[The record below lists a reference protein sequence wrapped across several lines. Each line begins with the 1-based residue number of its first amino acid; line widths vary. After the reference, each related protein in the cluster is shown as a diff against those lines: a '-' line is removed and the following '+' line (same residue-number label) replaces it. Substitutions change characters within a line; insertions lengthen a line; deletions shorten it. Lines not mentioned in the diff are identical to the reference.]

1 MRLEPMKI
9 VQCAIFFVKI
19 EYKKNN
25 SNNKWIKKNNCN
37 CMSWCSVNDLV
48 CYITHVFIVYQFT
61 ATGVYLQVFCEPN
74 NTNGFTCFHF
84 FYFSLLILCDSNPST
99 WFFKICTFS
108 SLYYFCFFFYFSIFL
123 EFCAVNEF
131 EYSKNI
137 AHNSCKYYSLK
148 KEDCNQMN
156 FNL

>member
-25 SNNKWIKKNNCN
+25 SNNKWIKKKIIVIVWAGAQS
-37 CMSWCSVNDLV
+37 MILFAISLMCSLCINLRQLV
-48 CYITHVFIVYQFT
+48 CTCKCFVNRIILTDSHVSI
-61 ATGVYLQVFCEPN
+61 
-74 NTNGFTCFHF
+74 F
-84 FYFSLLILCDSNPST
+84 FSYFSLLILCDSNPST

-108 SLYYFCFFFYFSIFL
+108 SLYFFFYFSIFL
-123 EFCAVNEF
+123 EFCAANEF

-137 AHNSCKYYSLK
+137 AYNSCKYYSLK